1 MILSSK
7 LQERKYGLL
16 NMEEISAA
24 LLQSG
29 NPIILSTIFMFLQTG
44 MATGLDEPCLNKA
57 LLQALAHL
65 KSPLAI
71 LLLLLFIT
79 GLAG

>member
-7 LQERKYGLL
+7 QQEKKYGLP

-29 NPIILSTIFMFLQTG
+29 NPIILSTIFMFQQTG
-44 MATGLDEPCLNKA
+44 MATGLDEPCLNRA
-57 LLQALAHL
+57 WLPAQAHL

-71 LLLLLFIT
+71 LQLLLFIT